1 VNRATLPLLLI
12 FALAS
17 CRTTQSST
25 AQGSTALGSTAQ
37 SSSGAKPGEFSLEY
51 ERYRLANGLT
61 VILHKDA
68 SDPIV
73 AMATVVHVGSSRER
87 PGRTGFAHF
96 FEHMSFNN
104 SENVPMGANRKMIPE
119 LGGTRNGGTWED
131 ATIYYEVVPKDA
143 FETLMWIDSDRFGY
157 MINTVK
163 GGTLERE
170 KQVVKN
176 EKRQRVD
183 NRAYGHTGHVIRKA
197 LYPAE
202 HPYSWTVIGDLEDL
216 QNATLDDVREFYK
229 TYYVPA
235 NATLVISGDIDVAE
249 TKAMTERWFGEIAAG
264 PAVED
269 MAPMPVSLAAEK
281 RLSHLDTFAKTAEL
295 RLTLP
300 TVEQSHDDSFALTAL
315 GEILA
320 NGKTAPLFTT
330 VVMDEKLSSSVS
342 AYQDSGELAGTFT
355 IRVRANPGV
364 DLDAVYASI
373 AAAMKRFE
381 TEGIRDADLQRYKAG
396 HETAFYSDIAS
407 VLDRA
412 LKLGIDQEFAGDPMY
427 MHKERAR
434 VDALTPADLMRVY
447 EKYIKGKPAIIT
459 SFVPKAHPALA
470 LQGSSPAPVKEEEI
484 IAGAEKDFVETDADD
499 FERTPSKHDRS
510 QPALGPLPVANIPE
524 SWEAKTAGGIAIL
537 GMEHRE
543 LPVVEFSLRIDGG
556 QRFDSAKTLGAAVLT
571 ADLMNEGTRSKT
583 PAQLQDAIDLL
594 GSTLRIEGGPTSIRV
609 YGKTLKKNFEP
620 TIELLR
626 EMLLEPRWDT
636 AEFAR
641 LKSQRL
647 ARIEE
652 LGGNARAVARN
663 AFFRRLYG
671 ETHVAG
677 QPLGGTASTVAALTL
692 ADLQRWYAKYM
703 TPGHATFH
711 VVGDI
716 AAAEVSSAL
725 ASLDAGW
732 KGEDATAAPFPALA
746 KTSARLFFIDMPG
759 AKQSVLYMGR
769 ATIPGDDPRFYRLTV
784 ANNRLGAGSS
794 ARLTQT
800 LRIAKGYTY
809 GAYSSVQRAHY
820 PGAFV
825 ATSQVRSNV
834 TLPSLEIFKELI
846 GNYAQTF
853 GEADLATTKN
863 LIGKGNTRRFETLGG
878 LLAVLETMSRF
889 ALPKNFIAKESA
901 ELAKLTLKD
910 VHSDVGELLPID
922 DMIVVV
928 VGDGETQLAGL
939 EKLGLGAPVLLDRKG
954 QRIP

>member
-1 VNRATLPLLLI
+1 MNRSVLLLLI
-12 FALAS
+12 LALSS
-17 CRTTQSST
+17 CGKTKPSTTQSSPI
-25 AQGSTALGSTAQ
+25 AAEA
-37 SSSGAKPGEFSLEY
+37 EFSLDY
-51 ERYRLANGLT
+51 ERYQLANGLT
-61 VILHKDA
+61 VILHRDT

-73 AMATVVHVGSSRER
+73 AMATVVHVGSSREK

-143 FETLMWIDSDRFGY
+143 FEKLMWIDSDRFGY

-163 GGTLERE
+163 EGTLERE

-216 QNATLDDVREFYK
+216 QNATLEDVREFYD

-235 NATLVISGDIDVAE
+235 NATLVISGDIDFAE
-249 TKAMTERWFGEIAAG
+249 TKAMTERWFGEIKAG
-264 PAVED
+264 PAIDD
-269 MAPMPVSLAAEK
+269 MKPMPVSLTADK
-281 RLSHLDTFAKTAEL
+281 RLAHLDTFAKTAEL

-300 TVEQSHDDSFALTAL
+300 TVEQYHKDSYALVAL

-320 NGKTAPLFTT
+320 SGKTAPLFTE
-330 VVMDEKLSSSVS
+330 VVMDDKLSSSVS
-342 AYQDSGELAGTFT
+342 AYQNSSELAGTFT

-364 DLDAVYASI
+364 DLDTVYASI
-373 AAAMKRFE
+373 GEAMSRFE
-381 TEGIRDADLQRYKAG
+381 TEGVREADLQRYKAG

-412 LKLGIDQEFAGDPMY
+412 LKLGIDQEFAGNPVY
-427 MHKERAR
+427 MHEERKR
-434 VDALTPADLMRVY
+434 VEALTSADLMRVY
-447 EKYIKGKPAIIT
+447 QQYIKGKPAIIT
-459 SFVPKAHPALA
+459 SFVPKAEPTLA
-470 LQGSSPAPVKEEEI
+470 LENSSTAPVKEEEI
-484 IAGAEKDFVETDADD
+484 VAGAEKEFVESDSDD
-499 FERTPSKHDRS
+499 FERTPSTADRS
-510 QPALGPLPVANIPE
+510 EPALGPLPVAKVPE
-524 SWEAKTAGGIAIL
+524 SWQAKTAGGIAIL

-543 LPVVEFSLRIDGG
+543 LPVVEFSLRIEGG
-556 QRFDSAKTLGAAVLT
+556 QRFDSKTKLGTAMLT
-571 ADLMNEGTRSKT
+571 ADLMNEGTRTKT
-583 PAQLQDAIDLL
+583 PAELQDAIDLL
-594 GSTLRIEGGPTSIRV
+594 GSTLRIQGGSTSIHI
-609 YGKTLKKNFEP
+609 YGKTLKKNFAP

-626 EMLLEPRWDT
+626 EMLLEPRWDE

-641 LKSQRL
+641 LKSRRL

-663 AFFRRLYG
+663 AFFRQIYG
-671 ETHVAG
+671 DAHVAG
-677 QPLGGTASTVAALTL
+677 QPLGGSAPTVSSLEL
-692 ADLQRWYAKYM
+692 ADLKAWHAKHM
-703 TPGHATFH
+703 TPSNATFH

-716 AAAEVSSAL
+716 GSAEVKTSL
-725 ASLDAGW
+725 NSLDAGW
-732 KGEDATAAPFPALA
+732 KGEAIAPPPFPALVA
-746 KTSARLFFIDMPG
+746 PTNRLFFIDMPG

-769 ATIPGDDPRFYRLTV
+769 ATLPGTDPRFYRLTV

-809 GAYSSVQRAHY
+809 GAYSTIQRAHY

-825 ATSQVRSNV
+825 ASSQVRSNV

-853 GEADLATTKN
+853 AEGDLETTKN
-863 LIGKGNTRRFETLGG
+863 LIGKGNTRRFETLGS

-889 ALPKNFIAKESA
+889 SLPSDFIANESA
-901 ELAKLTLKD
+901 ELAKLSLQD
-910 VHSDVGELLPID
+910 VHSDIGQLLPID

-928 VGDGETQLAGL
+928 VGDQKTQLAGL
-939 EKLGLGAPVLLDRKG
+939 EKLGFGVPVLLDRKG
-954 QRIP
+954 LRIP

>member
-1 VNRATLPLLLI
+1 MNRAIFPALLI
-12 FALAS
+12 LACLLPALAS
-17 CRTTQSST
+17 CSKKDSST
-25 AQGSTALGSTAQ
+25 AA
-37 SSSGAKPGEFSLEY
+37 SSAAPSGAEFSLEY
-51 ERYRLANGLT
+51 ERYTLDNGLT
-61 VILHKDA
+61 VILHRDV

-96 FEHMSFNN
+96 FEHMSFND

-143 FETLMWIDSDRFGY
+143 FEKLMWIDSDRFGY

-163 GGTLERE
+163 EGTLERE

-183 NRAYGHTGHVIRKA
+183 NRAYGHTNHVIKKA
-197 LYPAE
+197 LYPSD

-216 QNATLDDVREFYK
+216 QNATLGDVREFYD

-235 NATLVISGDIDVAE
+235 NATLVISGDIDFAE
-249 TKAMTERWFGEIAAG
+249 TKKMTEKWFGEIKAG
-264 PAVED
+264 TAVED
-269 MAPMPVSLAAEK
+269 MAPMPVTLATEK
-281 RLSHLDTFAKTAEL
+281 RLSHLDTFAKTAEI

-300 TVEQSHDDSFALTAL
+300 TVEQFHKDSYALAAL

-320 NGKTAPLFTT
+320 DGKTAPLFTT
-330 VVMDEKLSSSVS
+330 VVMDDKLSSSVS

-364 DLDAVYASI
+364 DLDAVHASI
-373 AAAMKRFE
+373 GSAMKRFE
-381 TEGIRDADLQRYKAG
+381 TNGIREADLQRYKAG
-396 HETAFYSDIAS
+396 HEAAFYGGIAS

-412 LKLGIDQEFAGDPMY
+412 LKLGIAQEFAGDPVF
-427 MHKERAR
+427 MHEERKR
-434 VDALTPADLMRVY
+434 VDALTSADLMRVY
-447 EKYIKGKPAIIT
+447 EQYIKGKAAIIT
-459 SFVPKAHPALA
+459 SFVPKAQPTLA
-470 LQGSSPAPVKEEEI
+470 LEGSSPAPVKEEQI
-484 IAGAEKDFVETDADD
+484 VAGAEKDFVESANGD
-499 FERTPSKHDRS
+499 FTRTPSVHDRS
-510 QPALGPLPVANIPE
+510 EPALGPLPVANVPE
-524 SWEAKTAGGIAIL
+524 SWNAKTAGGIEIL

-556 QRFDSAKTLGAAVLT
+556 QRFDTAGKLGVSMLT
-571 ADLMNEGTRSKT
+571 ADLMNEGTRGKT
-583 PAQLQDAIDLL
+583 PAELQDAIDLL
-594 GSTLRIEGGPTSIRV
+594 GSTLRIQGGPTSVRV
-609 YGKTLKKNFEP
+609 YGKTLKKNF
-620 TIELLR
+620 TATVALLR
-626 EMLLEPRWDT
+626 EMLLEPRWDE

-641 LKSQRL
+641 LKSRRL

-652 LGGNARAVARN
+652 LDGNARAVARN
-663 AFFRRLYG
+663 AFFLQVYG
-671 ETHVAG
+671 DSHVAG
-677 QPLGGTASTVAALTL
+677 QTLGGTEATVSSLQL
-692 ADLQRWYAKYM
+692 ADLKTWYAEHIV
-703 TPGHATFH
+703 PGNATFH

-716 AAAEVSSAL
+716 GTAEVKDAL
-725 ASLDAGW
+725 AALDAGW
-732 KGEDATAAPFPALA
+732 KPATATPAPFPALPA
-746 KTSARLFFIDMPG
+746 NSDRLFFIDMPG
-759 AKQSVLYMGR
+759 AKQSAIYMGR
-769 ATIPGDDPRFYRLTV
+769 ATVPGNDPRFYRLTV

-825 ATSQVRSNV
+825 ASSQVRSNV
-834 TLPSLEIFKELI
+834 TSASLAIFKDLV
-846 GNYAQTF
+846 GSYVQTF
-853 GEADLATTKN
+853 GEDDLKTTKN

-878 LLAVLETMSRF
+878 LLAVLETMSSF
-889 ALPKNFIAKESA
+889 ALPKDFIARESA
-901 ELAKLTLKD
+901 QLADLTLKD
-910 VHSDVGELLPID
+910 VHADIGQFLPID

-939 EKLGLGAPVLLDRKG
+939 EKLGLGTPVLLDRKG
-954 QRIP
+954 QRLP

>member
-1 VNRATLPLLLI
+1 MHRLSLPLLFLLV
-12 FALAS
+12 LAS
-17 CRTTQSST
+17 CGKPAKSTTKSSP
-25 AQGSTALGSTAQ
+25 AAQ
-37 SSSGAKPGEFSLEY
+37 SAEFSLEY
-51 ERYRLANGLT
+51 ERYTLDNGLT
-61 VILHKDA
+61 VILHRDA

-143 FETLMWIDSDRFGY
+143 FEKLMWIDSDRFGY
-157 MINTVK
+157 MINTVRE
-163 GGTLERE
+163 GTLERE

-183 NRAYGHTGHVIRKA
+183 NRAYGHTDHVIRKA
-197 LYPAE
+197 LYPE
-202 HPYSWTVIGDLEDL
+202 NHPYSWTVIGDLEDL
-216 QNATLDDVREFYK
+216 QNATLGDVREFYDK
-229 TYYVPA
+229 FYVPA
-235 NATLVISGDIDVAE
+235 NATLVISGDIDFAE
-249 TKAMTERWFGEIAAG
+249 TKAMTERWFGEIKAG
-264 PAVED
+264 APVED
-269 MAPMPVSLAAEK
+269 MRPMPVSLAVEK
-281 RLSHLDTFAKTAEL
+281 RLSHLDTFAKTAEI

-300 TVEQSHDDSFALTAL
+300 TVEQFHKDSYALVAL

-320 NGKTAPLFTT
+320 DGKTAPLFTK
-330 VVMDEKLSSSVS
+330 VVMDDKLSSSVS

-364 DLDAVYASI
+364 DLDAVHTSI
-373 AAAMKRFE
+373 GQAMKRFE
-381 TEGIRDADLQRYKAG
+381 TSGIREADLQRYKAR
-396 HETAFYSDIAS
+396 HETAFYGGIAS

-412 LKLGIDQEFAGDPMY
+412 LKLGIDQEFAGDPVY
-427 MHKERAR
+427 MHEERKR
-434 VDALTPADLMRVY
+434 VDALTTEDLMRVY
-447 EKYIKGKPAIIT
+447 EQYIKGKPAIIT
-459 SFVPKAHPALA
+459 SFVPKAQPTLV
-470 LQGSSPAPVKEEEI
+470 LEGSSPAPVKEESI
-484 IAGAEKDFVETDADD
+484 VAGAEKEFVESHDDD
-499 FERTPSKHDRS
+499 FERTPSKYDRS
-510 QPALGPLPVANIPE
+510 EPALGPLPVAKVPE
-524 SWEAKTAGGIAIL
+524 SWEATTAGGIEIL

-543 LPVVEFSLRIDGG
+543 LPVVEFALRIDGG
-556 QRFDSAKTLGAAVLT
+556 QRFDSKDKLGTSMLT
-571 ADLMNEGTRSKT
+571 ADLMNEGTRTKT

-594 GSTLRIEGGPTSIRV
+594 GSTLRIQGGPTSIRI
-609 YGKTLKKNFEP
+609 YGKTLKKNFAP

-626 EMLLEPRWDT
+626 EMLLEPRWDA

-641 LKSQRL
+641 LKSRRL

-652 LGGNARAVARN
+652 LGGNPRAVARN
-663 AFFRRLYG
+663 AFFRQLYG
-671 ETHVAG
+671 EEHVAG
-677 QPLGGTASTVAALTL
+677 QTLGGTEASVSSLAL
-692 ADLQRWYAKYM
+692 ADVRGWYEKYV

-711 VVGDI
+711 VVGDVG
-716 AAAEVSSAL
+716 AAEVNAAL

-732 KGEDATAAPFPALA
+732 KGESATPAPFPAPA
-746 KTSARLFFIDMPG
+746 ATSDRLFFIDMPG

-769 ATIPGDDPRFYRLTV
+769 ATIAGDDSRFYRLTV

-800 LRIAKGYTY
+800 LRITKGYTY
-809 GAYSSVQRAHY
+809 GAYSSIQRAHY

-825 ATSQVRSNV
+825 ASSQVRSNV
-834 TLPSLEIFKELI
+834 TLPSLEIFKELV

-853 GEADLATTKN
+853 GEADLKTTKN

-878 LLAVLETMSRF
+878 LLATLETMSSF
-889 ALPKNFIAKESA
+889 SLPKDFIAKESH
-901 ELAKLTLKD
+901 ELAKLTLQD
-910 VHSDVGELLPID
+910 VHADIGQFLPID

-939 EKLGLGAPVLLDRKG
+939 EKLGFGPPVLLDRNG
-954 QRIP
+954 RRLP